1 MGDVI
6 FGGAGRD
13 DGGLGIHE
21 GVEPRFFP
29 E

>member
-1 MGDVI
+1 MEDVI
-6 FGGAGRD
+6 FGGVGRGG
-13 DGGLGIHE
+13 GGLGIHE